1 MSLPDNFHACI
12 ETKDKEHVP
21 FKFLDQDY
29 SVPVKIDA
37 RPDFHKGLGPN
48 LIHSVDGMVVREMY
62 RRCMYKF
69 STLDRV
75 AKAQCSVNPGLNGK
89 SAPMVEILWNNYLE
103 TGFLSVRILDYLFE
117 DTIGLVDSNVIH
129 ALIVSLPK
137 QPFELVSV
145 HDCFRCHP
153 NYGNDLRRQYN
164 TIMADINDS
173 TLLQSMAKQVAH
185 SRIKTKKI
193 GHIDR
198 DAILNSEYMLA

>member
-1 MSLPDNFHACI
+1 
-12 ETKDKEHVP
+12 
-21 FKFLDQDY
+21 
-29 SVPVKIDA
+29 
-37 RPDFHKGLGPN
+37 
-48 LIHSVDGMVVREMY
+48 
-62 RRCMYKF
+62 
-69 STLDRV
+69 
-75 AKAQCSVNPGLNGK
+75 
-89 SAPMVEILWNNYLE
+89 
-103 TGFLSVRILDYLFE
+103 
-117 DTIGLVDSNVIH
+117 
-129 ALIVSLPK
+129 IVSLPK